1 MVLPVLPY
9 NLLTTRPK
17 TTTNT
22 TETQKVKKLCE
33 QSRFSF
39 FLFDQVANLHL
50 TLSWSYPLK
59 PLVRQILF
67 FSETGSLMVDPIGF
81 AHNSNLS
88 DFSWTVP
95 ASPDWCNCFALEK
108 LIELCNLIA
117 WGTGKVHWSSVLW
130 IWFLWRPFWFLICCL
145 AKVSLSDFHQSVQ
158 LLKF

>member
-22 TETQKVKKLCE
+22 TETQKVKKNFVKSQGLV
-33 QSRFSF
+33 F
-39 FLFDQVANLHL
+39 FYLTKLQIYILHCHGL
-50 TLSWSYPLK
+50 IRKNPWCARS
-59 PLVRQILF
+59 F

-117 WGTGKVHWSSVLW
+117 WSTGKVHWSSVLW